1 MHNEIIQ
8 TDKTIEGAIEAA
20 CLKLGCTREDCEW
33 EILDLPRRGFLGFKN
48 TPAKVRVSIA
58 QPPVGRDEGIAPA
71 TTKPAAKAQPTA
83 KPQPAAKPPRPESK
97 PQQQRQQ
104 PAPAKQTQR
113 PAPVSKAAAEQPAR
127 QSAETQPP
135 TGETLAKGEQA
146 AAYLRTVLSAA
157 NLREE
162 IAIEPV
168 WEQDSVCLKI
178 AGEGV
183 GQIIGRRG
191 DTLDALQYLC
201 SLVANRQG
209 GDYLRVTV
217 DCGDYRLRRRA
228 TLEALAKKLSAQ
240 VLKTGHNKSLEPMNP
255 FERRIIHSTVSE
267 IEGVSSTSIG
277 DEPNRR
283 VLITLPGGK
292 IRRGDIPRERTGERT
307 GTRNRSDNRPER
319 PDWPDK
325 GAKGDR
331 PNEGENTTPGRRSNP
346 GRGGRDRDRDRRGGG
361 GRGDR
366 RDRPP
371 AYQPTKDKPDTPPT
385 EAANKPLYG
394 KIDLE

>member
-1 MHNEIIQ
+1 MRNEIIQ

-33 EILDLPRRGFLGFKN
+33 EILDLPKRGFLGFKN
-48 TPAKVRVSIA
+48 TPAKVRVSI
-58 QPPVGRDEGIAPA
+58 QMPDPPA
-71 TTKPAAKAQPTA
+71 
-83 KPQPAAKPPRPESK
+83 QPAAAKPAPQPKQAPKPAEPK
-97 PQQQRQQ
+97 PQQQQRQ
-104 PAPAKQTQR
+104 PAPKPAR
-113 PAPVSKAAAEQPAR
+113 APAPKPEQPAA
-127 QSAETQPP
+127 QPQAPAQAQTPAEPP
-135 TGETLAKGEQA
+135 TAENTAKGEIA

-157 NLREE
+157 NLNEE
-162 IAIEPV
+162 IIIDTT
-168 WEQDSVCLKI
+168 WEQESVCLKI
-178 AGEGV
+178 QGEGV

-209 GDYLRVTV
+209 GDYLRITV

-283 VLITLPGGK
+283 VLITMPGGSK
-292 IRRGDIPRERTGERT
+292 PRREGPPRERSSAPPRTQPANRLERST
-307 GTRNRSDNRPER
+307 ERPE
-319 PDWPDK
+319 WPDK

-331 PNEGENTTPGRRSNP
+331 PNEGENTTPGRRMSP
-346 GRGGRDRDRDRRGGG
+346 GGRGGRGERDRDRRGGPG

-371 AYQPTKDKPDTPPT
+371 AYQPTKDKPDVPPT
-385 EAANKPLYG
+385 EAENKPLYG
-394 KIDLE
+394 KINLD

>member
-1 MHNEIIQ
+1 MRNEIIQ

-20 CLKLGCTREDCEW
+20 CLKLGCAREDCEW
-33 EILDLPRRGFLGFKN
+33 EILDLPKRGFLGFKN
-48 TPAKVRVSIA
+48 TPAKVRVSIPQPQQPAGPTANKPDTKAKPAAKPTRPETKTHQQRQPVKQIQRPVAPKAEQPAQQPA
-58 QPPVGRDEGIAPA
+58 QPPV
-71 TTKPAAKAQPTA
+71 
-83 KPQPAAKPPRPESK
+83 
-97 PQQQRQQ
+97 
-104 PAPAKQTQR
+104 
-113 PAPVSKAAAEQPAR
+113 PVG
-127 QSAETQPP
+127 PP
-135 TGETLAKGEQA
+135 TGETLEKGEQA

-157 NLREE
+157 NFRETV
-162 IAIEPV
+162 IIEPV
-168 WEQDSVCLKI
+168 WEQESVCLKI
-178 AGEGV
+178 KGEGV

-191 DTLDALQYLC
+191 DTLDSLQYLC
-201 SLVANRQG
+201 SLVANRKG
-209 GDYLRVTV
+209 GDYLRITV

-255 FERRIIHSTVSE
+255 FERRIIHATVSE

-292 IRRGDIPRERTGERT
+292 TRRDNIPPRERGA
-307 GTRNRSDNRPER
+307 TRPQPANRPER

-331 PNEGENTTPGRRSNP
+331 PNESENTTPGRRTSG
-346 GRGGRDRDRDRRGGG
+346 GRGGRDRDRRQGGGPGGRRGGD
-361 GRGDR
+361 RDR

-385 EAANKPLYG
+385 EAENKPLYG
-394 KIDLE
+394 KINLE